1 MIISIDIRKGTASI
15 DEQDNLTAFHVR
27 SSTKDESL
35 VAAAVEDLAIPG
47 DDSHVWVSTEW
58 VIANTPESISDE
70 WEESFLGMVEYA
82 AAKGWVNQEGTH
94 LKARIEIDDEVN

>member
-15 DEQDNLTAFHVR
+15 DEQDIFTAFHVR

-47 DDSHVWVSTEW
+47 DDSHVWVSIEW
-58 VIANTPESISDE
+58 VIANTPEGISDE
-70 WEESFLGMVEYA
+70 WEKSFLGMVEYA
-82 AAKGWVNQEGTH
+82 ASKGWVNQPGTH
-94 LKARIEIDDEVN
+94 LKAHIEIDDEAN